1 MDTFGAACHVTEF
14 GHGSLRVS
22 ECEHACVVERTFICA
37 LCHSTHIS
45 LITGGD
51 ERALYLLA
59 CGCMIGAAQTPVF
72 V

>member
-1 MDTFGAACHVTEF
+1 M
-14 GHGSLRVS
+14 S
-22 ECEHACVVERTFICA
+22 ECERACVVERTFICA